1 MGSSGIVRL
10 FGIGCVVLAAAA
22 FWWGIWEPM
31 ERAVAQEPNVRYQ
44 LKVFVL
50 VPFAAVFGLFMMLT
64 GGKVAY
70 RNPSKQNFTAVG
82 WALFIV
88 AAAGSGIGFWHFK
101 SRFEQLGYGYSGA
114 SPVAPVTLRPRQDGA
129 PPRVEQP
136 EFNVPR

>member
-1 MGSSGIVRL
+1 MGSPGIVRL
-10 FGIGCVVLAAAA
+10 FGIGSIALAVAA

-31 ERAVAQEPNVRYQ
+31 ERAIAQEPNVRYH

-50 VPFAAVFGLFMMLT
+50 VPFAAVFGLFMVLT

-70 RNPSKQNFTAVG
+70 RNPSKQNFTAAG
-82 WALFIV
+82 WTLFIL

-101 SRFEQLGYGYSGA
+101 ARFAQLGYGYSGA
-114 SPVAPVTLRPRQDGA
+114 SPVAPATLTPLTTGV
-129 PPRVEQP
+129 PPHVEQP